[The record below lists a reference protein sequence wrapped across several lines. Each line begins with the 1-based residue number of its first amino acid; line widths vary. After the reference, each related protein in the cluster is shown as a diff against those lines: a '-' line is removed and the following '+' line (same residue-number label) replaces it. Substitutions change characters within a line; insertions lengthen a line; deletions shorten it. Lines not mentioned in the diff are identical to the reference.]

1 MVLLFQS
8 KYGKEKIVL
17 KKLKKLGIS
26 FLTSLMVVITGIG
39 QGFINADQT
48 LPQLD
53 LEAKS
58 AIAVDAK
65 TGQIIYAK
73 DDKQTYPVA
82 SMSKLLT
89 AYILLQAIHKGEITW
104 ETRVT
109 PTATEVDI
117 SNNTELTNVPLQEG
131 HSYTIRQLY
140 QAMLVGSANAATMLI
155 GNAIS
160 GTQTK
165 FIDKMR
171 ETAKSLEI
179 TDAKI
184 YSANGL
190 TAKYLGDEIY
200 PNTDENAENEF
211 SVRDMAIIS
220 QKLIKEYPE
229 ILETTKL
236 TKIDFNDN
244 GEITTVNNTNELLQD
259 DSNLEVDGLKT
270 GTSDAAG
277 YCFASTTNKDGHRII
292 TVIAGAKDNDARFD
306 QTKNLLNYIYNNYD
320 YLAIST
326 NQALRQDV
334 KVKYGKQSSIS
345 TIIGN
350 DLSLWVPKNTRAKAL
365 QIKLTPKSST
375 IEAPIKQG
383 ETVGDYQ
390 ITIAGNLGFI
400 DGSTDLK
407 TKALA
412 ANSVEGINILIKWWQ
427 MLSDAI

>member
-1 MVLLFQS
+1 MF
-8 KYGKEKIVL
+8 
-17 KKLKKLGIS
+17 KKLKKLVIS
-26 FLTSLMVVITGIG
+26 ILTSLIIVTGVG
-39 QGFINADQT
+39 QLSLIKADQT

-58 AIAVDAK
+58 AIAIDAK

-89 AYILLQAIHKGEITW
+89 AYILLQAIHEGKITW
-104 ETRVT
+104 ETKVT
-109 PTATEVDI
+109 PTVTEVDI
-117 SNNTELTNVPLQEG
+117 SNNTELTNVPLKEG
-131 HSYTIRQLY
+131 HSYTIKQLY

-171 ETAKSLEI
+171 ENAKSLGI

-220 QKLIKEYPE
+220 QKLIEKYPE

-236 TKIDFNDN
+236 TKVDFNDN
-244 GEITTVNNTNELLQD
+244 GEITTVSNTNELLQD
-259 DSNLEVDGLKT
+259 NSNLGIDGLKT

-292 TVIAGAKDNDARFD
+292 TILAGAKDNDARFD

-326 NQALRQDV
+326 DRALRQNV
-334 KVKYGKQSSIS
+334 KVKYGKQGSVPA
-345 TIIGN
+345 TIGN
-350 DLSLWVPKNTRAKAL
+350 NLSLWVPKNTKEKAL
-365 QIKLTPKSST
+365 QIKLIPKSST

-390 ITIAGNLGFI
+390 ITIAGNLGFV

-412 ANSVEGINILIKWWQ
+412 ANGVEGINIFIKWWQ

>member
-1 MVLLFQS
+1 MF
-8 KYGKEKIVL
+8 
-17 KKLKKLGIS
+17 KKLKKLVIS
-26 FLTSLMVVITGIG
+26 ILTSLIIVTGVG
-39 QGFINADQT
+39 QLSLIKADQT

-58 AIAVDAK
+58 AIAIDAK

-89 AYILLQAIHKGEITW
+89 AYILLQAIHEGKITW
-104 ETRVT
+104 ETKVT
-109 PTATEVDI
+109 PTVTEVDI
-117 SNNTELTNVPLQEG
+117 SNNTELTNVPLKEG
-131 HSYTIRQLY
+131 HSYTIKQLY

-171 ETAKSLEI
+171 ETAKSLGI

-259 DSNLEVDGLKT
+259 DSHLEVDGLKT

-326 NQALRQDV
+326 DRALRQNV
-334 KVKYGKQSSIS
+334 KVKYGKQGSVPA
-345 TIIGN
+345 TIGN
-350 DLSLWVPKNTRAKAL
+350 NLSLWVPKNIKEKAL
-365 QIKLTPKSST
+365 QIKLIPKSST

-383 ETVGDYQ
+383 EVVGEYQ
-390 ITIAGNLGFI
+390 ISVAGNLGFI
-400 DGSTDLK
+400 DGSNNLK
-407 TKALA
+407 TKALSD
-412 ANSVEGINILIKWWQ
+412 NNVEGINIFIKWWQ

>member
-1 MVLLFQS
+1 MF
-8 KYGKEKIVL
+8 
-17 KKLKKLGIS
+17 KKLKKLGVSILS
-26 FLTSLMVVITGIG
+26 SLIIVTGVG
-39 QGFINADQT
+39 QLSLIKADQT

-58 AIAVDAK
+58 AIAIDAK

-89 AYILLQAIHKGEITW
+89 AYILLQAIHEGKITW
-104 ETRVT
+104 ETKVT
-109 PTATEVDI
+109 PTVTEVDI
-117 SNNTELTNVPLQEG
+117 SNNTELTNVPLKEG
-131 HSYTIRQLY
+131 HSYTIKQLY

-171 ETAKSLEI
+171 ETAKSLGI

-220 QKLIKEYPE
+220 QKLIEKYPE

-236 TKIDFNDN
+236 TKVDFNDN
-244 GEITTVNNTNELLQD
+244 GEITTVSNTNELLQD
-259 DSNLEVDGLKT
+259 NSNLGIDGLKT

-292 TVIAGAKDNDARFD
+292 TILAGAKDNDARFD

-326 NQALRQDV
+326 DRALRQNV
-334 KVKYGKQSSIS
+334 KVKYGKQSSVPA
-345 TIIGN
+345 TIGN
-350 DLSLWVPKNTRAKAL
+350 NLSLWVPKNTKERAL
-365 QIKLTPKSST
+365 QIKLIPKSST

-390 ITIAGNLGFI
+390 ITIAGNLGFV

-412 ANSVEGINILIKWWQ
+412 ANGVEGINIFIKWWQ

>member
-1 MVLLFQS
+1 MF
-8 KYGKEKIVL
+8 

-26 FLTSLMVVITGIG
+26 ILTSLIIVTGVG
-39 QGFINADQT
+39 QLSLIKADQT

-58 AIAVDAK
+58 AIAIDAK

-73 DDKQTYPVA
+73 DDKQKYPVA

-89 AYILLQAIHKGEITW
+89 AYILLQAIHEGKITW
-104 ETRVT
+104 ETKVT
-109 PTATEVDI
+109 PTVTEVDI
-117 SNNTELTNVPLQEG
+117 SNNTELTNVPLKEG
-131 HSYTIRQLY
+131 HSYTIKQLY

-155 GNAIS
+155 GNSIS

-171 ETAKSLEI
+171 KTAKNLGI

-190 TAKYLGDEIY
+190 TTKYLGDERY

-220 QKLIKEYPE
+220 QKLIEKYPE

-236 TKIDFNDN
+236 TKVDFNDN
-244 GEITTVNNTNELLQD
+244 GEITTVSNTNELLQD
-259 DSNLEVDGLKT
+259 NSNLGIDGLKT

-292 TVIAGAKDNDARFD
+292 TILAGAKDNDARFD

-326 NQALRQDV
+326 DRALRQNV
-334 KVKYGKQSSIS
+334 KVKYGKQSSVPA
-345 TIIGN
+345 TIGN
-350 DLSLWVPKNTRAKAL
+350 NLSLWVPKNTKEKAL
-365 QIKLTPKSST
+365 QIKLIPKSST

-383 ETVGDYQ
+383 EVVGEYQ
-390 ITIAGNLGFI
+390 ISVAGNLGFI
-400 DGSTDLK
+400 DGSNNLK
-407 TKALA
+407 TKALSD
-412 ANSVEGINILIKWWQ
+412 NNVEGINIFIKWWQ
-427 MLSDAI
+427 VLTEVI

>member
-1 MVLLFQS
+1 MF
-8 KYGKEKIVL
+8 

-26 FLTSLMVVITGIG
+26 ILTSLIIVTGVG
-39 QGFINADQT
+39 QLSLIKADQT

-58 AIAVDAK
+58 AIAIDAK

-89 AYILLQAIHKGEITW
+89 AYILLQAIHEGKITW
-104 ETRVT
+104 ETKVT
-109 PTATEVDI
+109 PTVTEVDI
-117 SNNTELTNVPLQEG
+117 SNNTELTNVPLKEG
-131 HSYTIRQLY
+131 HSYTIKQLY

-171 ETAKSLEI
+171 ETAKSLGI

-200 PNTDENAENEF
+200 PNTDKNAENEF

-259 DSNLEVDGLKT
+259 DSHLEVDGLKT

-320 YLAIST
+320 YLAVST

-334 KVKYGKQSSIS
+334 KVKYGKQSSVS
-345 TIIGN
+345 AIIGS
-350 DLSLWVPKNTRAKAL
+350 DLSLWVPKNIKERAL
-365 QIKLTPKSST
+365 QIKLIPKSST

-383 ETVGDYQ
+383 EVVGEYQ
-390 ITIAGNLGFI
+390 ISVAGNLGFI
-400 DGSTDLK
+400 DGSNNLK
-407 TKALA
+407 TKALSD
-412 ANSVEGINILIKWWQ
+412 NNVEGINIFIKWWQ
-427 MLSDAI
+427 MLTDAI

>member
-1 MVLLFQS
+1 MF
-8 KYGKEKIVL
+8 

-26 FLTSLMVVITGIG
+26 ILTSLIIVTGVEQLSLIK
-39 QGFINADQT
+39 ADQT

-58 AIAVDAK
+58 AIAIDAK

-89 AYILLQAIHKGEITW
+89 AYILLQAIHEGQITW
-104 ETRVT
+104 ETKVT
-109 PTATEVDI
+109 PTVTEVDI
-117 SNNTELTNVPLQEG
+117 SNNTELTNVPLKEG
-131 HSYTIRQLY
+131 HSYTIKQLY

-171 ETAKSLEI
+171 ETAKSLGI

-259 DSNLEVDGLKT
+259 DSHLEVDGLKT

-292 TVIAGAKDNDARFD
+292 TILAGAKDNDARFD

-326 NQALRQDV
+326 DRALRQNV
-334 KVKYGKQSSIS
+334 KVKYGKQSSVPA
-345 TIIGN
+345 TIGN
-350 DLSLWVPKNTRAKAL
+350 NLSLWVPKNTKEKAL
-365 QIKLTPKSST
+365 QIKLIPKSST

-383 ETVGDYQ
+383 EVVGEYQ
-390 ITIAGNLGFI
+390 ISVAGNLGFI
-400 DGSTDLK
+400 DGSNNLK
-407 TKALA
+407 TKALSD
-412 ANSVEGINILIKWWQ
+412 NNVEGINIFIKWWQ
-427 MLSDAI
+427 VLTEVI

>member
-1 MVLLFQS
+1 M
-8 KYGKEKIVL
+8 L

-26 FLTSLMVVITGIG
+26 FLTSLMVVTGIG
-39 QGFINADQT
+39 QGLIKADQT

-89 AYILLQAIHKGEITW
+89 AYILLQAIHKGEVTW
-104 ETRVT
+104 ETKVT

-220 QKLIKEYPE
+220 QKLIEEYPE

-334 KVKYGKQSSIS
+334 KVKYGKQSSVS

-350 DLSLWVPKNTRAKAL
+350 DLSLWVPKNTREKAL

-412 ANSVEGINILIKWWQ
+412 ANSVEGINIFIKWWQ
-427 MLSDAI
+427 MLTDAI

>member
-1 MVLLFQS
+1 MF
-8 KYGKEKIVL
+8 

-26 FLTSLMVVITGIG
+26 ILTSLIIVTGVG
-39 QGFINADQT
+39 QLSLIKADQT

-58 AIAVDAK
+58 AIAIDAK

-89 AYILLQAIHKGEITW
+89 AYILLQAIHEGQITW
-104 ETRVT
+104 ETKVT
-109 PTATEVDI
+109 PTVTEVDI
-117 SNNTELTNVPLQEG
+117 SNNTELTNVPLKEG
-131 HSYTIRQLY
+131 HSYTIKQLY

-171 ETAKSLEI
+171 ETAKSLGI

-259 DSNLEVDGLKT
+259 DSHLEVDGLKT

-292 TVIAGAKDNDARFD
+292 TILAGAKDNDARFD

-326 NQALRQDV
+326 DRALRQNV
-334 KVKYGKQSSIS
+334 KVKYGKQSSVPA
-345 TIIGN
+345 TIGN
-350 DLSLWVPKNTRAKAL
+350 NLSLWVPKNTKEKAL
-365 QIKLTPKSST
+365 QIKLIPKSST

-383 ETVGDYQ
+383 EVVGEYQ
-390 ITIAGNLGFI
+390 ISVAGNLGFI
-400 DGSTDLK
+400 DGSNNLK
-407 TKALA
+407 TKALSD
-412 ANSVEGINILIKWWQ
+412 NNVEGINIFIKWWQ
-427 MLSDAI
+427 MLTEVI

>member
-1 MVLLFQS
+1 MF
-8 KYGKEKIVL
+8 

-26 FLTSLMVVITGIG
+26 ILTSLIIVTGVG
-39 QGFINADQT
+39 QLSLIKADQT

-58 AIAVDAK
+58 AIAIDAK

-89 AYILLQAIHKGEITW
+89 AYILLQAIHEGKITW
-104 ETRVT
+104 ETKVT
-109 PTATEVDI
+109 PTVTEVDI
-117 SNNTELTNVPLQEG
+117 SNNTELTNVPLKEG
-131 HSYTIRQLY
+131 HSYTIKQLY

-171 ETAKSLEI
+171 ETAKSLGI

-184 YSANGL
+184 YIANGL
-190 TAKYLGDEIY
+190 TAKYLDDEKY

-220 QKLIKEYPE
+220 QKLIEKYPE

-236 TKIDFNDN
+236 TKVDFNDN

-326 NQALRQDV
+326 NQALRQNV
-334 KVKYGKQSSIS
+334 KVKYGKQSSVS
-345 TIIGN
+345 AIIGN
-350 DLSLWVPKNTRAKAL
+350 DLSLWVPKNTREKAL
-365 QIKLTPKSST
+365 RIKLTPKSST

-383 ETVGDYQ
+383 EVVGEYQ
-390 ITIAGNLGFI
+390 ISVAGNLGFI
-400 DGSTDLK
+400 DGSNNLK
-407 TKALA
+407 TKALSD
-412 ANSVEGINILIKWWQ
+412 NNVEGINIFIKWWQ

>member
-1 MVLLFQS
+1 MF
-8 KYGKEKIVL
+8 

-26 FLTSLMVVITGIG
+26 ILTSLIIVTGVG
-39 QGFINADQT
+39 QLSLIKADQT

-58 AIAVDAK
+58 AIAIDAK

-89 AYILLQAIHKGEITW
+89 AYILLQAIHEGKITW
-104 ETRVT
+104 KTKVT
-109 PTATEVDI
+109 PTVTEVDI
-117 SNNTELTNVPLQEG
+117 SNNTELTNVPLKEG
-131 HSYTIRQLY
+131 HSYTIKQLY

-155 GNAIS
+155 GNSIS

-171 ETAKSLEI
+171 KTAKNLGI

-190 TAKYLGDEIY
+190 TAKYLGDERY

-220 QKLIKEYPE
+220 QKLIEKYPE

-236 TKIDFNDN
+236 TKVDFNDN
-244 GEITTVNNTNELLQD
+244 GEITTVSNTNELLQD
-259 DSNLEVDGLKT
+259 NSNLGIDGLKT

-292 TVIAGAKDNDARFD
+292 TILAGAKDNDARFD

-326 NQALRQDV
+326 DRALRQNV
-334 KVKYGKQSSIS
+334 KVKYGKQSSVPA
-345 TIIGN
+345 TIGN
-350 DLSLWVPKNTRAKAL
+350 NLSLWVPKNTKEKAL
-365 QIKLTPKSST
+365 QIKLIPKSST

-383 ETVGDYQ
+383 EVVGEYQ
-390 ITIAGNLGFI
+390 ISVAGNLGFI
-400 DGSTDLK
+400 DGSNNLK
-407 TKALA
+407 TKALSD
-412 ANSVEGINILIKWWQ
+412 NNVEGINIFIKWWQ
-427 MLSDAI
+427 MLTEVI

>member
-1 MVLLFQS
+1 MF
-8 KYGKEKIVL
+8 

-26 FLTSLMVVITGIG
+26 ILTSLIIVTGVG
-39 QGFINADQT
+39 QLSLIKADQT

-58 AIAVDAK
+58 AIAIDAK
-65 TGQIIYAK
+65 TGKIIYAK

-89 AYILLQAIHKGEITW
+89 AYILLQAIHEGKITW
-104 ETRVT
+104 ETKVT
-109 PTATEVDI
+109 PTVTEVDI
-117 SNNTELTNVPLQEG
+117 SNNTELTNVPLKEG
-131 HSYTIRQLY
+131 HSYTIKQLY

-155 GNAIS
+155 GNSIS

-171 ETAKSLEI
+171 KTAKNLGI

-190 TAKYLGDEIY
+190 TAKYLGDERY

-220 QKLIKEYPE
+220 QKLIEKYPE

-259 DSNLEVDGLKT
+259 DSHLEVDGLKT

-326 NQALRQDV
+326 DRALRQNV
-334 KVKYGKQSSIS
+334 KVKYGKQGSVPA
-345 TIIGN
+345 TIGN
-350 DLSLWVPKNTRAKAL
+350 NLSLWVPKNTKEKAL
-365 QIKLTPKSST
+365 QIKLIPKSST

-383 ETVGDYQ
+383 EVVGEYQ
-390 ITIAGNLGFI
+390 ISVAGNLGFI
-400 DGSTDLK
+400 DGSNNLK
-407 TKALA
+407 TKALSD
-412 ANSVEGINILIKWWQ
+412 NNVEGINIFIKWWQ
-427 MLSDAI
+427 MLTEVI

>member
-1 MVLLFQS
+1 MF
-8 KYGKEKIVL
+8 
-17 KKLKKLGIS
+17 KKLKKLVIS
-26 FLTSLMVVITGIG
+26 ILTSLIIVTGVG
-39 QGFINADQT
+39 QLSLIKADQT

-58 AIAVDAK
+58 AIAIDAK
-65 TGQIIYAK
+65 TGQIIYVK

-89 AYILLQAIHKGEITW
+89 AYILLQAIHEGKITW
-104 ETRVT
+104 ETKVT
-109 PTATEVDI
+109 PTVTEVDI
-117 SNNTELTNVPLQEG
+117 SNNTELTNVPLKEG
-131 HSYTIRQLY
+131 HSYTIKQLY

-171 ETAKSLEI
+171 ETAKSLGI

-220 QKLIKEYPE
+220 QKLVERYPE
-229 ILETTKL
+229 VLETTKL
-236 TKIDFNDN
+236 TKVDFNDN

-259 DSNLEVDGLKT
+259 DSHLEVDGLKT

-320 YLAIST
+320 YLAVST

-334 KVKYGKQSSIS
+334 KVKYGKQSSVS
-345 TIIGN
+345 AIIGS
-350 DLSLWVPKNTRAKAL
+350 DLSLWVPKNTREKVL
-365 QIKLTPKSST
+365 QIKLTSKSSA

-412 ANSVEGINILIKWWQ
+412 ANSVEGINIFIKWWQ
-427 MLSDAI
+427 MLSEVI

>member
-1 MVLLFQS
+1 MF
-8 KYGKEKIVL
+8 
-17 KKLKKLGIS
+17 KKLKKLGVSILS
-26 FLTSLMVVITGIG
+26 SLIIVTGVG
-39 QGFINADQT
+39 QLSLIKADQT

-58 AIAVDAK
+58 AIAIDAK

-89 AYILLQAIHKGEITW
+89 AYILLQAIHEGKITW
-104 ETRVT
+104 ETKVT
-109 PTATEVDI
+109 PTVTEVDI
-117 SNNTELTNVPLQEG
+117 SNNTELTNVPLKEG
-131 HSYTIRQLY
+131 HSYTIKQLY

-171 ETAKSLEI
+171 ETAKSLGI

-220 QKLIKEYPE
+220 QKLIEKYPE

-236 TKIDFNDN
+236 TKVDFNDN
-244 GEITTVNNTNELLQD
+244 GEITTVSNTNELLQD
-259 DSNLEVDGLKT
+259 NSNLGIDGLKT

-292 TVIAGAKDNDARFD
+292 TILAGAKDNDARFD

-326 NQALRQDV
+326 DRALRQNV
-334 KVKYGKQSSIS
+334 KVKYGKQGSVPA
-345 TIIGN
+345 TIGN
-350 DLSLWVPKNTRAKAL
+350 NLSLWVPKNTKEKAL
-365 QIKLTPKSST
+365 QIKLIPKSST

-390 ITIAGNLGFI
+390 ITIAGNLGFV

-412 ANSVEGINILIKWWQ
+412 ANGVEGINIFIKWWQ

>member
-1 MVLLFQS
+1 
-8 KYGKEKIVL
+8 
-17 KKLKKLGIS
+17 
-26 FLTSLMVVITGIG
+26 
-39 QGFINADQT
+39 
-48 LPQLD
+48 
-53 LEAKS
+53 
-58 AIAVDAK
+58 
-65 TGQIIYAK
+65 
-73 DDKQTYPVA
+73 
-82 SMSKLLT
+82 MSKLLT
-89 AYILLQAIHKGEITW
+89 AYILLQAIHEGKITW
-104 ETRVT
+104 ETKVT
-109 PTATEVDI
+109 PTVTEVDI
-117 SNNTELTNVPLQEG
+117 SNNTELTNVPLKEG
-131 HSYTIRQLY
+131 HSYTIKQLY
-140 QAMLVGSANAATMLI
+140 QAMLI

-171 ETAKSLEI
+171 ETAKSLGI

-244 GEITTVNNTNELLQD
+244 GEITTVNNINELLQD
-259 DSNLEVDGLKT
+259 DSHLEVDGLKT

-320 YLAIST
+320 YLAVST

-334 KVKYGKQSSIS
+334 KVKYGKQSSVS
-345 TIIGN
+345 AIIGN
-350 DLSLWVPKNTRAKAL
+350 DLSLWVPKNIKEKAL
-365 QIKLTPKSST
+365 QIKLIPKSST

-412 ANSVEGINILIKWWQ
+412 ANSVEGINIFIKWWQ

>member
-1 MVLLFQS
+1 MF
-8 KYGKEKIVL
+8 

-26 FLTSLMVVITGIG
+26 ILTSLIIVTGVG
-39 QGFINADQT
+39 QLSLIKADQT

-58 AIAVDAK
+58 AIAIDAK

-89 AYILLQAIHKGEITW
+89 TYILLQAIHEGKITW
-104 ETRVT
+104 ETKVT
-109 PTATEVDI
+109 PTVTEVDI
-117 SNNTELTNVPLQEG
+117 SNNTELTNVPLKEG
-131 HSYTIRQLY
+131 HSYTIKQLY

-155 GNAIS
+155 GNSIS

-171 ETAKSLEI
+171 KTAKNLGI

-190 TAKYLGDEIY
+190 TAKYLGDERY

-220 QKLIKEYPE
+220 QKLIEKYPE

-236 TKIDFNDN
+236 TKVDFNDN
-244 GEITTVNNTNELLQD
+244 GEITTVSNTNELLQD
-259 DSNLEVDGLKT
+259 NSNLGIDGLKT

-292 TVIAGAKDNDARFD
+292 TILAGAKDNDARFD

-326 NQALRQDV
+326 DRALRQNV
-334 KVKYGKQSSIS
+334 KVKYGKQGSVPA
-345 TIIGN
+345 TIGN
-350 DLSLWVPKNTRAKAL
+350 NLSLWVPKNTKEKAL
-365 QIKLTPKSST
+365 QIKLIPKSST

-383 ETVGDYQ
+383 EVVGEYQ
-390 ITIAGNLGFI
+390 ISVAGNLGFI
-400 DGSTDLK
+400 DGSNNLK
-407 TKALA
+407 TKALSD
-412 ANSVEGINILIKWWQ
+412 NNVEGINIFIKWWQ

>member
-1 MVLLFQS
+1 MF
-8 KYGKEKIVL
+8 

-26 FLTSLMVVITGIG
+26 ILTSLIIVTGVG
-39 QGFINADQT
+39 QLSLIKADQT

-58 AIAVDAK
+58 AIAIDAK

-89 AYILLQAIHKGEITW
+89 AYILLQAVHEGKITW
-104 ETRVT
+104 ETKVT
-109 PTATEVDI
+109 PTVTEVDI
-117 SNNTELTNVPLQEG
+117 SNNTELTNVPLKEG
-131 HSYTIRQLY
+131 HSYTIKQLY

-171 ETAKSLEI
+171 ETAKSLGI

-259 DSNLEVDGLKT
+259 DSHLEVDGLKT

-320 YLAIST
+320 YLAVST

-334 KVKYGKQSSIS
+334 KVKYGKQSSVS
-345 TIIGN
+345 AIIGS
-350 DLSLWVPKNTRAKAL
+350 DLSLWVPKNTREKAL
-365 QIKLTPKSST
+365 QIKLTSKSST

-383 ETVGDYQ
+383 EVVGEYQ
-390 ITIAGNLGFI
+390 ISVAGNLGFI
-400 DGSTDLK
+400 DGSNNLK
-407 TKALA
+407 TKALSD
-412 ANSVEGINILIKWWQ
+412 NNVEGINIFIKWWQ
-427 MLSDAI
+427 MLTEVI

>member
-1 MVLLFQS
+1 MF
-8 KYGKEKIVL
+8 
-17 KKLKKLGIS
+17 KKLKKLVIS
-26 FLTSLMVVITGIG
+26 ILTSLIIVTGVG
-39 QGFINADQT
+39 QLSLIKADQT

-58 AIAVDAK
+58 AIAIDAK

-89 AYILLQAIHKGEITW
+89 AYILLQAIHEGKITW
-104 ETRVT
+104 ETKVT
-109 PTATEVDI
+109 PTVTEVDI
-117 SNNTELTNVPLQEG
+117 SNNTELTNVPLKEG
-131 HSYTIRQLY
+131 HSYTIKQLY

-171 ETAKSLEI
+171 ETAKSLGI

-190 TAKYLGDEIY
+190 TAKYLGDERY

-259 DSNLEVDGLKT
+259 DSHLEVDGLKT

-326 NQALRQDV
+326 DRALRQNV
-334 KVKYGKQSSIS
+334 KVKYGKQGSVPA
-345 TIIGN
+345 TIGN
-350 DLSLWVPKNTRAKAL
+350 NLSLWVPKNIKEKAL
-365 QIKLTPKSST
+365 QIKLIPKSST

-383 ETVGDYQ
+383 EVVGEYQ
-390 ITIAGNLGFI
+390 ISVAGNLGFI
-400 DGSTDLK
+400 DGSNNLK
-407 TKALA
+407 TKALSD
-412 ANSVEGINILIKWWQ
+412 NNVEGINIFIKWWQ

>member
-1 MVLLFQS
+1 M
-8 KYGKEKIVL
+8 L

-26 FLTSLMVVITGIG
+26 FLTSLMVVTGIG
-39 QGFINADQT
+39 QGFIKADQT

-89 AYILLQAIHKGEITW
+89 AYILLQAIHEGKITW
-104 ETRVT
+104 KTKVT

-165 FIDKMR
+165 FINKMR
-171 ETAKSLEI
+171 ETAKSLRI

-190 TAKYLGDEIY
+190 TAKYLGNEIY

-259 DSNLEVDGLKT
+259 DSNLGIDGLKT

-292 TVIAGAKDNDARFD
+292 TILAGAKDNDARFD

-326 NQALRQDV
+326 DRALRQNV
-334 KVKYGKQSSIS
+334 KVKYGKQGSVPA
-345 TIIGN
+345 TIGN
-350 DLSLWVPKNTRAKAL
+350 NLSLWVPKNTKEKAL
-365 QIKLTPKSST
+365 QIKLIPKSST

-383 ETVGDYQ
+383 EVVGEYQ
-390 ITIAGNLGFI
+390 ISVAGNLGFI
-400 DGSTDLK
+400 DGSNNLK
-407 TKALA
+407 TKALSD
-412 ANSVEGINILIKWWQ
+412 NNVEGINIFIKWWQ
-427 MLSDAI
+427 VLTEVI

>member
-1 MVLLFQS
+1 M
-8 KYGKEKIVL
+8 L

-26 FLTSLMVVITGIG
+26 FLASLMVVTGIG
-39 QGFINADQT
+39 QSFIKADQT

-73 DDKQTYPVA
+73 DDKQIYPVA

-104 ETRVT
+104 ETKVT

-171 ETAKSLEI
+171 ETAKSLRI

-326 NQALRQDV
+326 NQTLRQDV
-334 KVKYGKQSSIS
+334 KVKYGKQSSVS
-345 TIIGN
+345 AIIGS
-350 DLSLWVPKNTRAKAL
+350 DLSLWVPKNIREKAL

-390 ITIAGNLGFI
+390 ITIAGNLGFV

-412 ANSVEGINILIKWWQ
+412 ANGVEGINIFIKWWQ

>member
-1 MVLLFQS
+1 MF
-8 KYGKEKIVL
+8 
-17 KKLKKLGIS
+17 KKLKKLVIS
-26 FLTSLMVVITGIG
+26 ILTSLIIVTGVG
-39 QGFINADQT
+39 QLSLIKADQT

-58 AIAVDAK
+58 AIAIDAK

-89 AYILLQAIHKGEITW
+89 AYILLQAIHEGKITW
-104 ETRVT
+104 ETKVT
-109 PTATEVDI
+109 PTITEVDI
-117 SNNTELTNVPLQEG
+117 SNNTELTNVPLKEG
-131 HSYTIRQLY
+131 HSYTIKQLY

-171 ETAKSLEI
+171 ETAKSLGI

-190 TAKYLGDEIY
+190 TAKYLDDEKY

-220 QKLIKEYPE
+220 QKLIEKYPE

-236 TKIDFNDN
+236 TKVDFNDN
-244 GEITTVNNTNELLQD
+244 GEITTISNTNELLQD
-259 DSNLEVDGLKT
+259 NSNLGIDGLKT
-270 GTSDAAG
+270 GTSDTAG

-320 YLAIST
+320 YLAVST

-334 KVKYGKQSSIS
+334 KVKYGKQSSVS
-345 TIIGN
+345 AIIGN
-350 DLSLWVPKNTRAKAL
+350 DLSLWVPKNTREKAL
-365 QIKLTPKSST
+365 QIKLTSKSSA

-412 ANSVEGINILIKWWQ
+412 ANSVEGINIFIKWWQ
-427 MLSDAI
+427 MLTDAI

>member
-1 MVLLFQS
+1 MF
-8 KYGKEKIVL
+8 
-17 KKLKKLGIS
+17 KKLKKLVIS
-26 FLTSLMVVITGIG
+26 ILTSLIIVTGVG
-39 QGFINADQT
+39 QLSLIKADQT

-58 AIAVDAK
+58 AIAIDAK
-65 TGQIIYAK
+65 TGQIIYTK

-89 AYILLQAIHKGEITW
+89 AYILLQAIHEGKITW
-104 ETRVT
+104 ETKVT
-109 PTATEVDI
+109 PTVTEVDI
-117 SNNTELTNVPLQEG
+117 SNNTELTNVPLKEG
-131 HSYTIRQLY
+131 HSYTIKQLY

-171 ETAKSLEI
+171 ETAKSLGI

-220 QKLIKEYPE
+220 QKLVERYPE
-229 ILETTKL
+229 VLETTKL

-259 DSNLEVDGLKT
+259 DSHLEVDGLKT

-326 NQALRQDV
+326 DRALRQNV
-334 KVKYGKQSSIS
+334 KVKYGKQGSVPA
-345 TIIGN
+345 TIGN
-350 DLSLWVPKNTRAKAL
+350 NLSLWVSKNIKEKAL
-365 QIKLTPKSST
+365 QIKLIPKSST

-383 ETVGDYQ
+383 EVVGEYQ
-390 ITIAGNLGFI
+390 ISVAGNLGFI

-412 ANSVEGINILIKWWQ
+412 ANSVEGINIFIKWWQ

>member
-1 MVLLFQS
+1 MF
-8 KYGKEKIVL
+8 
-17 KKLKKLGIS
+17 KKLKKLVIS
-26 FLTSLMVVITGIG
+26 ILTSLIIVTGVG
-39 QGFINADQT
+39 QLSLIKADQT

-58 AIAVDAK
+58 AIAIDAK

-89 AYILLQAIHKGEITW
+89 AYILLQAIHEGKITW
-104 ETRVT
+104 ETKVT
-109 PTATEVDI
+109 PTVTEVDI
-117 SNNTELTNVPLQEG
+117 SNNTELTNVPLKEG
-131 HSYTIRQLY
+131 HSYTIKQLY

-171 ETAKSLEI
+171 ETAKSLGI

-220 QKLIKEYPE
+220 QKLVERYPE
-229 ILETTKL
+229 VLETTKL
-236 TKIDFNDN
+236 TKVDFNDN
-244 GEITTVNNTNELLQD
+244 GEITTISNTNELLQD
-259 DSNLEVDGLKT
+259 NSNLGIDGLKT

-320 YLAIST
+320 YLAVST

-334 KVKYGKQSSIS
+334 KVKYGKQSSVS
-345 TIIGN
+345 AIIGN
-350 DLSLWVPKNTRAKAL
+350 DLSLWVPKNTREKAL
-365 QIKLTPKSST
+365 QIKLTSKSSA

-412 ANSVEGINILIKWWQ
+412 ANSVEGINIFIKWWQ

>member
-1 MVLLFQS
+1 MF
-8 KYGKEKIVL
+8 

-26 FLTSLMVVITGIG
+26 ILTSLIIVTGVG
-39 QGFINADQT
+39 QLSLIKADQT

-58 AIAVDAK
+58 AIAIDAK

-89 AYILLQAIHKGEITW
+89 AYILLQAIHEGKITW
-104 ETRVT
+104 ETKVT
-109 PTATEVDI
+109 PTVTEVDI
-117 SNNTELTNVPLQEG
+117 SNNTELTNVPLKEG
-131 HSYTIRQLY
+131 HSYTIKQLY

-155 GNAIS
+155 VNAIS

-171 ETAKSLEI
+171 ETAKSLGI

-244 GEITTVNNTNELLQD
+244 GEITTVNNKNELLQD
-259 DSNLEVDGLKT
+259 DSHLEVDGLKT

-326 NQALRQDV
+326 DRALRQNV
-334 KVKYGKQSSIS
+334 KVKYGKQGSVPA
-345 TIIGN
+345 TIGN
-350 DLSLWVPKNTRAKAL
+350 NLSLWVPKNTKEKAL
-365 QIKLTPKSST
+365 QIKLIPKSST

-383 ETVGDYQ
+383 EVVGEYQ
-390 ITIAGNLGFI
+390 ISVAGNLGFI
-400 DGSTDLK
+400 DGSNNLK
-407 TKALA
+407 TKALSD
-412 ANSVEGINILIKWWQ
+412 NNVEGINIFIKWWQ
-427 MLSDAI
+427 MLTEVI

>member
-1 MVLLFQS
+1 MF
-8 KYGKEKIVL
+8 
-17 KKLKKLGIS
+17 KKLKKLVIS
-26 FLTSLMVVITGIG
+26 ILTSLIIVTGVG
-39 QGFINADQT
+39 QLSLIKADQT

-58 AIAVDAK
+58 AIAIDAK

-89 AYILLQAIHKGEITW
+89 AYILLQAIHEGKITW
-104 ETRVT
+104 ETKVT
-109 PTATEVDI
+109 PTVTEVDI
-117 SNNTELTNVPLQEG
+117 SNNTELTNVPLKEG
-131 HSYTIRQLY
+131 HSYTIKQLY

-171 ETAKSLEI
+171 ETAKSLGI

-220 QKLIKEYPE
+220 QKLVERYPE
-229 ILETTKL
+229 VLETTKL
-236 TKIDFNDN
+236 TKVDFNDN

-259 DSNLEVDGLKT
+259 DSHLEVDGLKT

-292 TVIAGAKDNDARFD
+292 TIIAGAKDNDARFD

-334 KVKYGKQSSIS
+334 KVKYGKQSSVS
-345 TIIGN
+345 AIIGN
-350 DLSLWVPKNTRAKAL
+350 DLSLWVPKNIKERAL
-365 QIKLTPKSST
+365 QIKLIPKSST

-383 ETVGDYQ
+383 EVVGEYQ
-390 ITIAGNLGFI
+390 MSVAGNLGFI
-400 DGSTDLK
+400 DGSNNLK
-407 TKALA
+407 TKALSD
-412 ANSVEGINILIKWWQ
+412 NNVEGINIFIKWWQ
-427 MLSDAI
+427 MLTEVI

>member
-1 MVLLFQS
+1 MF
-8 KYGKEKIVL
+8 

-26 FLTSLMVVITGIG
+26 ILTSLIIVTGVG
-39 QGFINADQT
+39 QLSLIKADQT

-58 AIAVDAK
+58 AIAIDAK

-89 AYILLQAIHKGEITW
+89 TYILLQAIHEGKITW
-104 ETRVT
+104 ETKVT
-109 PTATEVDI
+109 PTVTEVDI
-117 SNNTELTNVPLQEG
+117 SNNTELTNVPLKEG
-131 HSYTIRQLY
+131 HSYTIKQLY

-155 GNAIS
+155 GNSIS

-171 ETAKSLEI
+171 KTAKNLGI

-220 QKLIKEYPE
+220 QKLVERYPE
-229 ILETTKL
+229 VLETTKL

-244 GEITTVNNTNELLQD
+244 GEITTVSNTNELLQD
-259 DSNLEVDGLKT
+259 NSNLGIDGLKT

-292 TVIAGAKDNDARFD
+292 TILAGAKDNDARFD

-326 NQALRQDV
+326 DRALRQNV
-334 KVKYGKQSSIS
+334 KVKYGKQGSVPA
-345 TIIGN
+345 TIGN
-350 DLSLWVPKNTRAKAL
+350 NLSLWVPKNTKEKAL
-365 QIKLTPKSST
+365 QIKLIPKSST

-383 ETVGDYQ
+383 EVVGEYQ
-390 ITIAGNLGFI
+390 ISVAGNLGFI
-400 DGSTDLK
+400 DGSNNLK
-407 TKALA
+407 TKALSD
-412 ANSVEGINILIKWWQ
+412 NNVEGINIFIKWWQ
-427 MLSDAI
+427 MLTEVI

>member
-1 MVLLFQS
+1 MF
-8 KYGKEKIVL
+8 
-17 KKLKKLGIS
+17 KKLKKLVIS
-26 FLTSLMVVITGIG
+26 ILTSLIIVTGVG
-39 QGFINADQT
+39 QLSLIKADQT

-58 AIAVDAK
+58 AIAIDAK

-89 AYILLQAIHKGEITW
+89 AYILLQAIHEGKITW
-104 ETRVT
+104 ETKVT
-109 PTATEVDI
+109 PTVTEVDI
-117 SNNTELTNVPLQEG
+117 SNNTELTNVPLKEG
-131 HSYTIRQLY
+131 HSYTIKQLY

-220 QKLIKEYPE
+220 KKLIKEYPE

-259 DSNLEVDGLKT
+259 DSHLEVDGLKT

-320 YLAIST
+320 YLAVST

-334 KVKYGKQSSIS
+334 KVKYGKQSSVS
-345 TIIGN
+345 AIIGN
-350 DLSLWVPKNTRAKAL
+350 DLSLWVPKNTKEKAL
-365 QIKLTPKSST
+365 QIKLTPKSSA

-412 ANSVEGINILIKWWQ
+412 ANSVEGINIFIKWWQ

>member
-1 MVLLFQS
+1 M
-8 KYGKEKIVL
+8 L
-17 KKLKKLGIS
+17 KKLKKLGITI
-26 FLTSLMVVITGIG
+26 LTSLIIVTGVG
-39 QGFINADQT
+39 QLSLIKADQT

-58 AIAVDAK
+58 AIAIDAK

-73 DDKQTYPVA
+73 DDKQIYPVA

-89 AYILLQAIHKGEITW
+89 AYILLQAIHEGKITW
-104 ETRVT
+104 ETKVT
-109 PTATEVDI
+109 PTVTEVDI
-117 SNNTELTNVPLQEG
+117 SNNTELTNVPLKEG
-131 HSYTIRQLY
+131 HSYTIKQLY

-171 ETAKSLEI
+171 ETAKSLGI

-184 YSANGL
+184 YSAKGL

-259 DSNLEVDGLKT
+259 DSHLEVDGLKT

-326 NQALRQDV
+326 DRALRQNV
-334 KVKYGKQSSIS
+334 KIKYGKQGSVPA
-345 TIIGN
+345 TIGN
-350 DLSLWVPKNTRAKAL
+350 NLSLWVPKNIKEKAL
-365 QIKLTPKSST
+365 QIKLIPKSST

-383 ETVGDYQ
+383 EVVGEYQ
-390 ITIAGNLGFI
+390 ISVAGNLGSI
-400 DGSTDLK
+400 DGSNNLK
-407 TKALA
+407 TKALSD
-412 ANSVEGINILIKWWQ
+412 NNVEGINIFIKWWQ

>member
-1 MVLLFQS
+1 M
-8 KYGKEKIVL
+8 L

-26 FLTSLMVVITGIG
+26 FLTSLMVVTGIG
-39 QGFINADQT
+39 QSFIKADQT

-73 DDKQTYPVA
+73 DDKQIYPVA

-104 ETRVT
+104 ETKVT

-171 ETAKSLEI
+171 ETAKSLRI

-292 TVIAGAKDNDARFD
+292 TVIVGAKDNDARFD

-326 NQALRQDV
+326 NQTLRQDV
-334 KVKYGKQSSIS
+334 KVKYGKQSSVS
-345 TIIGN
+345 AIIGS
-350 DLSLWVPKNTRAKAL
+350 DLSLWVPKNIREKAL

-412 ANSVEGINILIKWWQ
+412 ANSVEGINIFIKWWQ
-427 MLSDAI
+427 MLTEVI

>member
-1 MVLLFQS
+1 MVLSFQC

-26 FLTSLMVVITGIG
+26 FLTSLMVVTGIG
-39 QGFINADQT
+39 QSFIKADQT

-104 ETRVT
+104 ETKVT

-171 ETAKSLEI
+171 ETAKSLRI

-236 TKIDFNDN
+236 IKIDFNDN

-345 TIIGN
+345 AIIGN
-350 DLSLWVPKNTRAKAL
+350 DLSLWVPKNTREKAL

-390 ITIAGNLGFI
+390 ITIASNLGFV

>member
-1 MVLLFQS
+1 MF
-8 KYGKEKIVL
+8 

-26 FLTSLMVVITGIG
+26 ILTSLIIVTGVG
-39 QGFINADQT
+39 QLSLIKADQT

-58 AIAVDAK
+58 AIAIDAK

-89 AYILLQAIHKGEITW
+89 AYILLQAIHEGKITW
-104 ETRVT
+104 ETKVT
-109 PTATEVDI
+109 PTVTEVDI
-117 SNNTELTNVPLQEG
+117 SNNTELTNVPLKEG
-131 HSYTIRQLY
+131 HSYTIKQLY

-171 ETAKSLEI
+171 ENAKSLGI

-220 QKLIKEYPE
+220 QKLIEKYPE

-236 TKIDFNDN
+236 TKVDFNDN
-244 GEITTVNNTNELLQD
+244 GEITTVSNTNELLQD
-259 DSNLEVDGLKT
+259 NSNLGIDGLKT

-292 TVIAGAKDNDARFD
+292 TILAGAKDNDARFD

-326 NQALRQDV
+326 DRALRQNV
-334 KVKYGKQSSIS
+334 KVKYGKQSSVPA
-345 TIIGN
+345 TIGN
-350 DLSLWVPKNTRAKAL
+350 NLSLWVPKNTKERAL
-365 QIKLTPKSST
+365 QIKLIPKSST

-390 ITIAGNLGFI
+390 ITIAGNLGFV

-412 ANSVEGINILIKWWQ
+412 ANGVEGINIFIKWWQ

>member
-1 MVLLFQS
+1 M
-8 KYGKEKIVL
+8 L

-26 FLTSLMVVITGIG
+26 FLTSLMVVTGIG
-39 QGFINADQT
+39 QGFIKADQT

-89 AYILLQAIHKGEITW
+89 AYILLQAIYEGKITW
-104 ETRVT
+104 KTKVT

-171 ETAKSLEI
+171 ETAKSLRI

-190 TAKYLGDEIY
+190 TAKYLGNEIY

-259 DSNLEVDGLKT
+259 DSNLGIDGLKT

-292 TVIAGAKDNDARFD
+292 TILAGAKDNDARFD

-326 NQALRQDV
+326 DRALRQNV
-334 KVKYGKQSSIS
+334 KVKYGKQGSVPA
-345 TIIGN
+345 TIGN
-350 DLSLWVPKNTRAKAL
+350 NLSLWVPKNTKEKAL
-365 QIKLTPKSST
+365 QIKLIPKSST

-383 ETVGDYQ
+383 EVVGEYQ
-390 ITIAGNLGFI
+390 ISVAGNLGFI
-400 DGSTDLK
+400 DGSNNLK
-407 TKALA
+407 TKALSD
-412 ANSVEGINILIKWWQ
+412 NNVEGINIFIKWWQ
-427 MLSDAI
+427 VLTEVI

>member
-1 MVLLFQS
+1 MVLSFQC

-26 FLTSLMVVITGIG
+26 FLTSLMVVTGIG
-39 QGFINADQT
+39 QSFIKADQT

-73 DDKQTYPVA
+73 DNKQIYPVA

-104 ETRVT
+104 ETKVT

-171 ETAKSLEI
+171 ETAKSLRI

-326 NQALRQDV
+326 NQTLRQDV
-334 KVKYGKQSSIS
+334 KVKYGKQSSVS
-345 TIIGN
+345 AIIGS
-350 DLSLWVPKNTRAKAL
+350 DLSLWVPKNIREKAL

-390 ITIAGNLGFI
+390 ISVAGNLGFI
-400 DGSTDLK
+400 DGSNNLK
-407 TKALA
+407 TKALSD
-412 ANSVEGINILIKWWQ
+412 NNVEGINIFIKWWQ
-427 MLSDAI
+427 ILTKVI

>member
-1 MVLLFQS
+1 MF
-8 KYGKEKIVL
+8 
-17 KKLKKLGIS
+17 KKLKKLVIS
-26 FLTSLMVVITGIG
+26 ILTSLIIVTGVG
-39 QGFINADQT
+39 QLSLIKADQT

-58 AIAVDAK
+58 AIAIDAK
-65 TGQIIYAK
+65 TGQIIYSK

-89 AYILLQAIHKGEITW
+89 AYILLQAIHERKITW
-104 ETRVT
+104 ETKVT
-109 PTATEVDI
+109 PTVTEVDI
-117 SNNTELTNVPLQEG
+117 SNNTELTNVPLKEG
-131 HSYTIRQLY
+131 HSYTIKQLY

-165 FIDKMR
+165 FINKMR
-171 ETAKSLEI
+171 ETAKSLGI

-190 TAKYLGDEIY
+190 TAKYLGDERY

-220 QKLIKEYPE
+220 QKLIEKYPE

-236 TKIDFNDN
+236 TKVDFNDN
-244 GEITTVNNTNELLQD
+244 GEITTVSNTNELLQD
-259 DSNLEVDGLKT
+259 NSNLGIDGLKT

-292 TVIAGAKDNDARFD
+292 TILAGAKDNDARFD

-326 NQALRQDV
+326 DRALRQNV
-334 KVKYGKQSSIS
+334 KVKYGKQSSVPA
-345 TIIGN
+345 TIGN
-350 DLSLWVPKNTRAKAL
+350 NLSLWVPKNTKEKAL
-365 QIKLTPKSST
+365 QIKLIPKSST

-383 ETVGDYQ
+383 EVVGEYQ
-390 ITIAGNLGFI
+390 ISVAGNLGFI
-400 DGSTDLK
+400 DGSNNLK
-407 TKALA
+407 TKALSD
-412 ANSVEGINILIKWWQ
+412 NNVEGINIFIKWWQ
-427 MLSDAI
+427 MLTEVI

>member
-1 MVLLFQS
+1 MF
-8 KYGKEKIVL
+8 
-17 KKLKKLGIS
+17 KKLKKLVIS
-26 FLTSLMVVITGIG
+26 ILTSLIIVTGVG
-39 QGFINADQT
+39 QLSLIKADQT

-58 AIAVDAK
+58 AIAIDAK

-89 AYILLQAIHKGEITW
+89 AYILLQAIHEGKITW
-104 ETRVT
+104 ETKVT
-109 PTATEVDI
+109 PTVTEVDI
-117 SNNTELTNVPLQEG
+117 SNNTELTNVPLKEG
-131 HSYTIRQLY
+131 HSYTIKQLY

-171 ETAKSLEI
+171 ETAKSLGI

-190 TAKYLGDEIY
+190 TAKYLDDEKY

-220 QKLIKEYPE
+220 QKLIEKYPE

-236 TKIDFNDN
+236 TKVDFNDN

-326 NQALRQDV
+326 NQALRQNV
-334 KVKYGKQSSIS
+334 KVKYGKQSSVS
-345 TIIGN
+345 AIIGN
-350 DLSLWVPKNTRAKAL
+350 DLSLWVPKNTREKAL
-365 QIKLTPKSST
+365 RIKLTPKSST

-383 ETVGDYQ
+383 EVVGEYQ
-390 ITIAGNLGFI
+390 ISVAGNLGFI
-400 DGSTDLK
+400 DGSNNLK
-407 TKALA
+407 TKALSD
-412 ANSVEGINILIKWWQ
+412 NNVEGINIFIKWWQ
-427 MLSDAI
+427 MLTDAI

>member
-1 MVLLFQS
+1 MF
-8 KYGKEKIVL
+8 
-17 KKLKKLGIS
+17 KKLKKLVIS
-26 FLTSLMVVITGIG
+26 ILTSLIIVTGVG
-39 QGFINADQT
+39 QLSLIKADQT

-58 AIAVDAK
+58 AIAIDAK

-89 AYILLQAIHKGEITW
+89 AYILLQAIHEGKITW
-104 ETRVT
+104 ETKVT
-109 PTATEVDI
+109 PTVTEVDI
-117 SNNTELTNVPLQEG
+117 SNNTELTNVPLKEG
-131 HSYTIRQLY
+131 HSYTIKQLY

-171 ETAKSLEI
+171 ENAKSLGI

-220 QKLIKEYPE
+220 QKLIEKYPE

-236 TKIDFNDN
+236 TKVDFNDN
-244 GEITTVNNTNELLQD
+244 GEITTVSNTNELLQD
-259 DSNLEVDGLKT
+259 NSNLGIDGLKT

-292 TVIAGAKDNDARFD
+292 TILAGAKDNDARFD

-326 NQALRQDV
+326 DRALRQNV
-334 KVKYGKQSSIS
+334 KVKYGKQSSVPA
-345 TIIGN
+345 TIGN
-350 DLSLWVPKNTRAKAL
+350 NLSLWVPKNTKERAL
-365 QIKLTPKSST
+365 QIKLIPKSST

-390 ITIAGNLGFI
+390 ITIAGNLGFV

-412 ANSVEGINILIKWWQ
+412 ANGVEGINIFIKWWQ

>member
-1 MVLLFQS
+1 MF
-8 KYGKEKIVL
+8 

-26 FLTSLMVVITGIG
+26 ILTSLIIVTGVG
-39 QGFINADQT
+39 QLSLIKADQT

-58 AIAVDAK
+58 AIAIDAK

-89 AYILLQAIHKGEITW
+89 AYILLQAIHEGKITW
-104 ETRVT
+104 ETKVT
-109 PTATEVDI
+109 PTVTEVDI
-117 SNNTELTNVPLQEG
+117 SNNTELTNVPLKEG
-131 HSYTIRQLY
+131 HSYTIKQLY

-155 GNAIS
+155 DNAIS

-171 ETAKSLEI
+171 ETAKSLGI

-259 DSNLEVDGLKT
+259 DSHLEVDGLKT

-334 KVKYGKQSSIS
+334 KVKYGKQSSVS
-345 TIIGN
+345 AIIGN
-350 DLSLWVPKNTRAKAL
+350 DLSLWVPKNIKERAL
-365 QIKLTPKSST
+365 QIKLIPKSST

-383 ETVGDYQ
+383 EVVGEYQ
-390 ITIAGNLGFI
+390 ISVAGNLGFI
-400 DGSTDLK
+400 DGSNNLK
-407 TKALA
+407 TKALSD
-412 ANSVEGINILIKWWQ
+412 NNVEGINIFIKWWQ
-427 MLSDAI
+427 MLTDAI